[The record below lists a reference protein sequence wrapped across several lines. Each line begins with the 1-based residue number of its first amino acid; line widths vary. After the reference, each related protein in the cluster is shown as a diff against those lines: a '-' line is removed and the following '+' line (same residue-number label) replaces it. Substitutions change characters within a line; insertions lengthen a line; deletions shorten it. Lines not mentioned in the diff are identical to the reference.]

1 MICKNCGEEFFKKNT
16 KKGRINQCDDCSEK
30 SGDIAPYLGFNDGQL
45 NKMSNI
51 AIYKGND
58 PMVRKKISN
67 QNNKV
72 H

>member
-1 MICKNCGEEFFKKNT
+1 MICNKCGDEFKNKMI
-16 KKGRINQCDDCSEK
+16 KKGKINECDDCSKE
-30 SGDIAPYLGFNDGQL
+30 SEDVPPYLGFNDGQL

-58 PMVRKKISN
+58 PITRKKISN
-67 QNNKV
+67 QNNRV